1 MAGERLLK
9 RLHQRGGSDSDYCDL
24 VTGTV
29 ISTSP
34 LRVQLSNDMII
45 DDNFITL
52 GKAIGKR
59 KLIGINLFSIPKLY
73 LDLNHTNRF
82 FPLFFVPF
90 LFLFLVVFLS
100 LAVRQRTDMIDIFE
114 ALAEI
119 A

>member
-59 KLIGINLFSIPKLY
+59 KIIGTATIDGKQQDITITVDNSLQVGDEVALIRSDGGQEFYLFERGTGE
-73 LDLNHTNRF
+73 D
-82 FPLFFVPF
+82 
-90 LFLFLVVFLS
+90 
-100 LAVRQRTDMIDIFE
+100 
-114 ALAEI
+114 AEVDE
-119 A
+119 